1 VPSSTKSCGRAPQA
15 VSDAQL
21 IEHWVAGDSAAGR
34 ALLDRYLPTLR
45 SFFRNRAREESED
58 LIQQTFL
65 CCVEARER
73 FRGDASV
80 RTFILAIAR
89 TQLFRHYRT
98 AGRQRQLPQML
109 PAAEMVPAP
118 SDRLMRQQDMQA
130 LSVALRSVP
139 SDMQAALELAY
150 WEDLAAPEIALRLD
164 IPLGTV
170 YSRLRRA
177 RELLRER
184 LDAAEQPEAPEAL
197 PTTRRD

>member
-1 VPSSTKSCGRAPQA
+1 MPPSAKPCVQSPQA

-21 IEHWVAGDSAAGR
+21 IERWSAGDSAAGR
-34 ALLDRYLPTLR
+34 TLLDRYLPTLR
-45 SFFRNRAREESED
+45 SFFRNRARDESED

-89 TQLFRHYRT
+89 NQLFRYYRT
-98 AGRQRQLPQML
+98 SGRHRQLAQML
-109 PAAEMVPAP
+109 PGPEGVPPP
-118 SDRLMRQQDMQA
+118 SERLMRHEDQQA
-130 LSVALRSVP
+130 LGAALRSVP
-139 SDMQAALELAY
+139 RDMQVALELAY
-150 WEDLAAPEIALRLD
+150 WEELAAPEIALRLD

-184 LDAAEQPEAPEAL
+184 LNAAEPPEVADAPEPLDA
-197 PTTRRD
+197 